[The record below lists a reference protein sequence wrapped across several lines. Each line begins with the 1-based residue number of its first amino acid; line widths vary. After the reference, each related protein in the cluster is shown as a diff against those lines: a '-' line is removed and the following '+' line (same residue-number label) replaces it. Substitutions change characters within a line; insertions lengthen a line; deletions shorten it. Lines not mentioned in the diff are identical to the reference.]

1 MTGHDALPVSRE
13 RSTDRLGATGWR
25 SWIPFVL
32 AVSAF
37 IGFSVLKGVYHGMS
51 LTFAIS
57 ITFGYVAVIAVIV
70 VVGVRRDRRRD
81 SAEVSPTRGDQRP
94 I

>member
-1 MTGHDALPVSRE
+1 VGD
-13 RSTDRLGATGWR
+13 RSTDRLGAAGWR

-37 IGFSVLKGVYHGMS
+37 VGLSVLKGVDQGMS

-57 ITFGYVAVIAVIV
+57 ITFGFVAVIAVIV
-70 VVGVRRDRRRD
+70 VVGVRRDRRND
-81 SAEVSPTRGDQRP
+81 SAEVSPTRSD
-94 I
+94 